1 MNTSTLSIRQQKI
14 ANYMRKISA
23 DDTID
28 SRVLKNTNE
37 FIIEANRFRLI
48 LGRRTLLMGIVNLT
62 PDSFSNDGL
71 YRTRG
76 VNIEKSISNR
86 IDKMITDGAD
96 IIDIGGESTRP
107 GAKTISSKEEI
118 NRTIPIIKKISK
130 RITVPISIDTC
141 KYEVAREALY
151 AGASIVN
158 DIMGLRGDSV
168 MAKVVSEFKV
178 PIILMHIKG
187 RSRTMQ
193 KNPQYKSLIRE
204 IINELKN
211 SIQKAIEFGIDRGK
225 IIIDPGIGFGK
236 TTEHNLEIINRL
248 TEFKTLGRP
257 ILVGV
262 SRKSFIGNVL
272 NLPVEERLMG
282 TAASVA
288 LAIKNGAHIVRIHD
302 VKQMAQ
308 VVKISNAII
317 NRN

>member
-1 MNTSTLSIRQQKI
+1 MNTSTLSVSKQNI
-14 ANYMRKISA
+14 ADYMRKVSA
-23 DDTID
+23 DDT
-28 SRVLKNTNE
+28 SNNRVLKNTDE
-37 FIIEANRFRLI
+37 FIVEANRFRLI

-71 YRTRG
+71 YRKG
-76 VNIEKSISNR
+76 SVNIEKSISNR

-158 DIMGLRGDSV
+158 DIMGLRGDSA
-168 MAKVVSEFKV
+168 MAKVVSEFKA

-187 RSRTMQ
+187 RPRTMQ
-193 KNPQYKSLIRE
+193 KNPQYKLLIRE

-211 SIQKAIEFGIDRGK
+211 SIEKAIEFGIDREK

-236 TTEHNLEIINRL
+236 TTEHNLEIINKL
-248 TEFKTLGRP
+248 GEFKTLGRP

-288 LAIKNGAHIVRIHD
+288 LAIKNGAHIIRVHD
-302 VKQMAQ
+302 VKQITQ
-308 VVKISNAII
+308 VVRMSDAII
-317 NRN
+317 YNN